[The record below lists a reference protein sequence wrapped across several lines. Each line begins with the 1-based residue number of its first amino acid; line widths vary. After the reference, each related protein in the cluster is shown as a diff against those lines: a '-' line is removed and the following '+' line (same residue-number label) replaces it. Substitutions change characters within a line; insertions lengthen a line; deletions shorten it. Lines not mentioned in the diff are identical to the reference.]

1 MTGDDAINPAEVWVE
16 PEARWYSQY
25 AAKILPL
32 LPLDGILASGAKGT
46 FLEFLSELLNW
57 TIEKNAP
64 PWVKPERRDR
74 RSADLFE
81 WTHSLGQTL
90 GRVSGLLTLEEIRPR
105 FLEPIFALEGDACWA
120 LLAPFTSAYVCSY
133 VYDAVVVPADAV
145 TILDLCLGRFLASP
159 AFKRELYR
167 SGRVLR
173 LRPAE
178 ADRNLDVC
186 LGGTRSTGCTIRERR
201 LVRDPS
207 HTSAHRSLRARWRL
221 DGVGHGAFPDALR
234 TGEGRHIRPRHLPIR
249 SWLSSVMAPSS

>member
-1 MTGDDAINPAEVWVE
+1 MASAITRDDAINPAEVWVE
-16 PEARWYSQY
+16 PETRWYSQY

-46 FLEFLSELLNW
+46 FLEFLSELLTW

-64 PWVKPERRDR
+64 PWMKPERRDR

-120 LLAPFTSAYVCSY
+120 LLAPFTSVCVCCY

-145 TILDLCLGRFLASP
+145 TILDSVLGSLPGVASFQARVVP
-159 AFKRELYR
+159 ER
-167 SGRVLR
+167 SVLR
-173 LRPAE
+173 LR
-178 ADRNLDVC
+178 
-186 LGGTRSTGCTIRERR
+186 
-201 LVRDPS
+201 
-207 HTSAHRSLRARWRL
+207 RAA
-221 DGVGHGAFPDALR
+221 V
-234 TGEGRHIRPRHLPIR
+234 
-249 SWLSSVMAPSS
+249 